1 VLVLEDGEFGL
12 IDLADLRVYPSPL
25 RIALRQRNLRHM
37 QRYTVDKR
45 WLFEEHFD
53 ALLQGYAVTASKSA
67 VDKLQQQVLAS
78 NAQAQARV
86 H

>member
-1 VLVLEDGEFGL
+1 L

-25 RIALRQRNLRHM
+25 SLALRQRNLRHM

-45 WLFEEHFD
+45 WLFEEHFE
-53 ALLQGYAVTASKSA
+53 ALLQGYAVTASQSA
-67 VDKLQQQVLAS
+67 VDNLHRQVLAG
-78 NAQAQARV
+78 NTPARV